1 MARHTGIDKDVVFRA
16 LKALDERAIIQ
27 SGARGWRLKT
37 REQMIVPAEID
48 DAGLTPREFRL
59 LFHVIRRESTLT
71 ACFSS
76 LNKIAQVTRITQVYV
91 KKGLAS
97 LIDKGMVVRD
107 AHGHL
112 SSKFRKQLPAPA
124 ANAELDPIL
133 PSPVGSTSQSSQQPV
148 GRMCEPIDEEDFDE
162 LTRPKL
168 PFSAVADG
176 DLLLYKVHS
185 IPAAACDPG
194 ESHGDWCLRLLA
206 TQYTHFA
213 EFDEAMARTGAIL
226 YTWRCF
232 AAEHPL
238 LFGQLLGDRDV
249 KLISGLPYQDH
260 VVMLLILEGRLVIER
275 NKCSSKWKRFCGQHV
290 RLYQWAGRAI
300 NAVQGMVNTWCRLDH
315 ESFLAAQRQLN
326 TVQMRAFGTRAVDP
340 EDSEANYAEY
350 RRATARYPVAEWD
363 HISVPVRMDYEA
375 KMLKKHRAE
384 QEAMKAII
392 RERER
397 DEMRR
402 EFESRRQ
409 TAAML
414 ASLNGVRPRPPLQR
428 PHPPVRRP
436 SAQQAIGQP
445 VSPSAIPA
453 LPEPHPPAT
462 PENAA
467 DL

>member
-1 MARHTGIDKDVVFRA
+1 MASHTGVSKNAVARA
-16 LKALDERAIIQ
+16 LESLEARAVIQ

-37 REQMIVPAEID
+37 REQMVVPAEID
-48 DAGLTPREFRL
+48 DAGLTLGEFRL

-76 LNKIAQVTRITQVYV
+76 ARQLRSVVCMKHADTQ
-91 KKGLAS
+91 KALAS

-112 SSKFRKQLPAPA
+112 SSKFRKQLPTPA

-148 GRMCEPIDEEDFDE
+148 GRMCEPIDEDDE
-162 LTRPKL
+162 EELSRPKL

-185 IPAAACDPG
+185 IPTAACDPG

-213 EFDEAMARTGAIL
+213 EFSEDKARCGAIL
-226 YTWRCF
+226 YAWRCF

-300 NAVQGMVNTWCRLDH
+300 NAVQTMVKTWCRLDH

-363 HISVPVRMDYEA
+363 HTSVPVRMDYEA

-414 ASLNGVRPRPPLQR
+414 ASMNGVRPRPPLQR
-428 PHPPVRRP
+428 PFPPVRRP
-436 SAQQAIGQP
+436 STQQAIGQP

-453 LPEPHPPAT
+453 LPEPHPPAIR
-462 PENAA
+462 ENVA